1 MNEFLN
7 PKSMSTPGA
16 AGALM
21 MLIANALCNNFP
33 EFPFRYVALILSFA
47 IGAIVFSA
55 TTMKIWER
63 GIFWVVNSLII
74 FSMGVGASNIAA
86 NVASKQLAREEN
98 STSVKITSLVSSVLL
113 ASVGSA
119 FAQDS
124 KNPPAQ
130 PREPNYSAPSSSDTA
145 QARLL
150 SKDEM
155 ATLITSLQK
164 QISELQA
171 ENQRLRLQVPDRQS
185 RSETQPQSR
194 PLVQPQA
201 QNSSSEAT
209 SVKTFSREGFFNK
222 W

>member
-1 MNEFLN
+1 MSEFFN

-63 GIFWVVNSLII
+63 GIYWVVNSLII

-86 NVASKQLAREEN
+86 NVASKQLAQEEN
-98 STSVKITSLVSSVLL
+98 STSVKITSLVSSVML

-124 KNPPAQ
+124 KNPPLQ
-130 PREPNYSAPSSSDTA
+130 PREPNYSAPSSSAAA
-145 QARLL
+145 QTRSL

-155 ATLITSLQK
+155 TALITSLQK

-171 ENQRLRLQVPDRQS
+171 DNQRLHQQVQTQQS
-185 RSETQPQSR
+185 RPETQSQSR

-201 QNSSSEAT
+201 QTSSSEVT
-209 SVKTFSREGFFNK
+209 PVKTFSREGFFNK